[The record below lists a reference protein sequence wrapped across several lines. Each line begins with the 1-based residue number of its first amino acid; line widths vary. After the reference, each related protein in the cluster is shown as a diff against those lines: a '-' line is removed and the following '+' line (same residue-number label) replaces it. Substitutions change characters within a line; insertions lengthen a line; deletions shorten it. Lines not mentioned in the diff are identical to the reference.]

1 MIHNVYFWLKE
12 NADEEKFETGAKSL
26 LDIDV
31 VERGSVGKLAETPE
45 RAVTDKSFRYHLSLQ
60 FASIED
66 HNVYQEHP
74 GHHAFVKRCEELW
87 TRVVVYD
94 STPV

>member
-12 NADEEKFETGAKSL
+12 NADEERFENGAKSL

-31 VERGSVGKLAETPE
+31 VERGSVGKLAATPQ
-45 RAVTDKSFRYHLSLQ
+45 RPVTDKSFHYHLSLQ
-60 FASIED
+60 FNSIED
-66 HNVYQEHP
+66 HNAYQQHP
-74 GHHAFVKRCEELW
+74 GHHAFVKSCESLW